1 MWPLRAAGAGAAA
14 LRGAHAQLSAE
25 WDPQLPGRAG
35 TAATTSSRSCSL
47 RPSTKPNPQKRTPPG
62 PILCPQRP
70 HRTSRT
76 LSGRS
81 DSPASAERHIHLGRL
96 CSGHIFNRG
105 CCESL
110 CSLRTQPPATSGT
123 EEGCT
128 QTRSTIRCDRR
139 VLRLLP
145 FVLTRTDGKA
155 RRGAPWLTPCVLS
168 HPRLLSGRS
177 PQTGTISPPVCLEL
191 TGCAFRVFA
200 RYIGWLISW
209 LVGRSV
215 GQSFGLITNQ
225 LENDSEIRRATSL

>member
-35 TAATTSSRSCSL
+35 TAATASSRSRSL
-47 RPSTKPNPQKRTPPG
+47 RPSTKPNPQKWTPPG

-177 PQTGTISPPVCLEL
+177 PQTGALPPNRHHLPSCL
-191 TGCAFRVFA
+191 
-200 RYIGWLISW
+200 S
-209 LVGRSV
+209 
-215 GQSFGLITNQ
+215 
-225 LENDSEIRRATSL
+225 